1 MKQNLNAEIIK
12 SIQDF
17 RFPKYHEIPDVG
29 LFLEQ
34 VAKYI
39 SSFLAPLGDI
49 TVTGSMISNYVK
61 KGLDVKKGLVDNPV
75 KKQYYRD
82 QIAYLIFISMAK
94 SVLSLEDIQLFIEIQ
109 KKTYDSKTAY
119 EYFCREFEKVLLS
132 QSGMGEPL
140 APLEEG
146 APDEKVMLR
155 NTSIT
160 LAHKIYLDKY
170 FAKLHEKN

>member
-1 MKQNLNAEIIK
+1 MNQHQREQISA
-12 SIQDF
+12 SIEHF
-17 RFPKYHEIPDVG
+17 RLPLYHEIPDVG
-29 LFLEQ
+29 LYLEQ
-34 VAKYI
+34 TAKYI
-39 SSFLAPLGDI
+39 SDYLAPLQD
-49 TVTGSMISNYVK
+49 TPVTGSMISNYVK
-61 KGLDVKKGLVDNPV
+61 KGLISNPV

-109 KKTYDSKTAY
+109 KKTYDAKTAY

-146 APDEKVMLR
+146 ATDEKVMLR

-170 FAKLHEKN
+170 FAILHEKN

>member
-1 MKQNLNAEIIK
+1 MKQNLNAEIIR
-12 SIQDF
+12 SYQDF
-17 RFPKYHEIPDVG
+17 RFPKYREIPDVG

-39 SSFLAPLGDI
+39 SSVLEPLGDI
-49 TVTGSMISNYVK
+49 TVTGSMISNY
-61 KGLDVKKGLVDNPV
+61 VKKGLVDNPV

-82 QIAYLIFISMAK
+82 QIAYLIFISLAK

-119 EYFCREFEKVLLS
+119 EYFCREFENVLLY
-132 QSGMGEPL
+132 QAGMVDSLQPL
-140 APLEEG
+140 GEG
-146 APDEKVMLR
+146 APDEKIMLR

-160 LAHKIYLDKY
+160 LAHKIHLDKY
-170 FAKLHEKN
+170 FALLHEKN

>member
-1 MKQNLNAEIIK
+1 MKQNLNAEITR

-39 SSFLAPLGDI
+39 SSFLEPLGDI

-61 KGLDVKKGLVDNPV
+61 KDLVDNPI

-82 QIAYLIFISMAK
+82 QIAYLIFISMA
-94 SVLSLEDIQLFIEIQ
+94 LSTSFIIG
-109 KKTYDSKTAY
+109 TCS
-119 EYFCREFEKVLLS
+119 RNS
-132 QSGMGEPL
+132 SGIGFLVPL
-140 APLEEG
+140 YSL
-146 APDEKVMLR
+146 
-155 NTSIT
+155 NIS
-160 LAHKIYLDKY
+160 
-170 FAKLHEKN
+170 

>member
-1 MKQNLNAEIIK
+1 MNQNLNAEITR

-39 SSFLAPLGDI
+39 SGFLEPLGNVTI
-49 TVTGSMISNYVK
+49 TGSMISNY
-61 KGLDVKKGLVDNPV
+61 VKKGLVDNPV

-94 SVLSLEDIQLFIEIQ
+94 NVLSLEDIQLFIEIQ
-109 KKTYDSKTAY
+109 KKTYDAKTAY
-119 EYFCREFEKVLLS
+119 EYFCTEFENVLLYQCGIAEKPS
-132 QSGMGEPL
+132 PLGED
-140 APLEEG
+140 
-146 APDEKVMLR
+146 APDEKIMLR

-170 FAKLHEKN
+170 FVKLHEKN

>member
-1 MKQNLNAEIIK
+1 MFPHMKQNLNAEIIR

-39 SSFLAPLGDI
+39 SSFLEPLGDI

-61 KGLDVKKGLVDNPV
+61 KGLVDNPI

-146 APDEKVMLR
+146 ATDEKVMLR

>member
-1 MKQNLNAEIIK
+1 MKQNLNAEITQ

-17 RFPKYHEIPDVG
+17 RFPKYQEIPDVG

-39 SSFLAPLGDI
+39 SSFLEPLGNI

-61 KGLDVKKGLVDNPV
+61 KGLIENPV

-82 QIAYLIFISMAK
+82 QIAYLIFISLAK

-109 KKTYDSKTAY
+109 KKTYDSRTAY
-119 EYFCREFEKVLLS
+119 DYFCKEFEKVLLY
-132 QSGMGEPL
+132 QSGL
-140 APLEEG
+140 IDALVPLEAG
-146 APDEKVMLR
+146 ASDEKIMLR

-170 FAKLHEKN
+170 FQKLHEKN

>member
-1 MKQNLNAEIIK
+1 MKQNLNAEITR

-39 SSFLAPLGDI
+39 SSFLQPLGDI

-61 KGLDVKKGLVDNPV
+61 KDLVDNPV

-109 KKTYDSKTAY
+109 KKTYDAQTAY
-119 EYFCREFEKVLLS
+119 EYFCREFERALLS
-132 QSGMGEPL
+132 LAGLCEPL
-140 APLEEG
+140 APLEKG
-146 APDEKVMLR
+146 APDEKIMLR

>member
-39 SSFLAPLGDI
+39 SSFLEPLGDI
-49 TVTGSMISNYVK
+49 TVTGSMISNY
-61 KGLDVKKGLVDNPV
+61 VKKGLVDNPV

-119 EYFCREFEKVLLS
+119 EYFCQEFEKVLLS

-146 APDEKVMLR
+146 ATDEKVMLR